1 MDKGSMV
8 KDSTDNDSADKGNAD
23 KGSAD
28 KRKMDKGSMEVMQ
41 CQQKDCQGQ
50 ILDGRCQ
57 VCGTTAPSA
66 AMPDKQVAVANQQ
79 LVTKSMRVLLQSK
92 DQLKELTASKE
103 ELLAVSSS
111 LEDIVAD
118 DYSAWRAQTD
128 LLLTAIRQLETRQI
142 EPDESVKILG
152 IPLRES
158 ALRDTAEEALRNCAH
173 FADTAEERT
182 ALIDEANR
190 IRNTTWF

>member
-1 MDKGSMV
+1 LPEDKGTMEKGSTDKGS
-8 KDSTDNDSADKGNAD
+8 TD
-23 KGSAD
+23 KGS
-28 KRKMDKGSMEVMQ
+28 MDKGSMEAMQ
-41 CQQKDCQGQ
+41 CQQKDCRGQ
-50 ILDGRCQ
+50 VLDGRCQ

-66 AMPDKQVAVANQQ
+66 VPDKQVAVANQQ

-111 LEDIVAD
+111 LEEIVAD